1 MSMNNKISF
10 SVTCPH
16 CGRKLKVKKEINPAD
31 YTEDWDQI
39 LSDFE
44 MEEFHCTCGER
55 FLGAE
60 TVQSDKLERLLELA
74 KTLRAEG
81 KFDISKDSIRIN
93 LGFSD
98 IWNLIK
104 EIKDLEGDLT

>member
-1 MSMNNKISF
+1 MNNRVSF

-16 CGRKLKVKKEINPAD
+16 CGRKIKVKKDIDPGD
-31 YTEDWDQI
+31 YMRDWDQT

-60 TVQSDKLERLLELA
+60 TVESDKLEKLLKLV

-81 KFDISKDSIRIN
+81 KIDISENSINIS
-93 LGFSD
+93 LGLSD
-98 IWNLIK
+98 IWKLIK
-104 EIKDLEGDLT
+104 EIKDIEGDFI